1 MGGLPTLKHSKAMPV
16 GIEQH
21 LMRLQPIGPDQK
33 CAAVRQLDMGDLK
46 LEAFAPDIGPVLA
59 PVELERLAW
68 LKDQRHENTTVSRM
82 LSTLSFALPVPH
94 EGRDT
99 LI

>member
-1 MGGLPTLKHSKAMPV
+1 MLV

-21 LMRLQPIGPDQK
+21 LMRLQQIGPHQK

-46 LEAFAPDIGPVLA
+46 LEALALDIGPVLA
-59 PVELERLAW
+59 PIELECLAQ
-68 LKDQRHENTTVSRM
+68 LNDQRHENTPVSPM
-82 LSTLSFALPVPH
+82 LSTLSFALPVSH
-94 EGRDT
+94 EDRDT